1 MAVAALDLLCVLV
14 LAPFVRRIYVTI
26 REMLSRLLA
35 LLLAGVGVS
44 IFLQG
49 LAGLGVLPHYRPG

>member
-26 REMLSRLLA
+26 REVLLA

-44 IFLQG
+44 ICLQG
-49 LAGLGVLPHYRPG
+49 VAGLGVLPHYNPH